1 MSAWQQPGPSGSD
14 FRSDV
19 TTTATPRMLQAILVA
34 GLNDGWSGN
43 GAKEFEE
50 YMAQLAGT
58 EAAVFMVSSTMGNQ
72 VGIRTHLNR
81 PPNGL
86 ICDARSHVMHMETGG
101 LASMSGALPIA
112 IYPRNGLH
120 LTLEDILRYVTISR
134 GTDACTCPT
143 RLIHL
148 ENPLGGITMP
158 LEEMRRIREY
168 ADAHGMKVHV
178 DGARLWESVVAGL
191 GTLRDF
197 TKLAHSVNLCLSKGL
212 GAPVGSILVGDA
224 EFVRHARWVRK
235 SVGGAMRQPGIMAA
249 CAWAAVDE
257 AFGRNFSG
265 AESLLSRGHEIARD
279 LADHWINHGGKLVV
293 PQQGNVLWLD
303 LHEAKLNEDDWE
315 YKGKQRGIFLYSSR
329 ILTHYQLSAQ
339 AVDQLKGLMQ
349 EVLDTVDSRQSFA
362 PMSYPRSDAV
372 SRVAAS
378 MREAMEIAM
387 LRSQGTVDD
396 IRKL

>member
-1 MSAWQQPGPSGSD
+1 
-14 FRSDV
+14 
-19 TTTATPRMLQAILVA
+19 MLQAVIAA

-43 GAKEFEE
+43 GANAFEI

-58 EAAVFMVSSTMGNQ
+58 EGAVFMVSSTMGNQ

-120 LTLEDILRYVTISR
+120 LTAEDIERYVTISS

-148 ENPLGGITMP
+148 ENPLGGITIP
-158 LEEMRRIREY
+158 LHELRRIKEY
-168 ADAHGMKVHV
+168 ADSHNIKVHM
-178 DGARLWESVVAGL
+178 DGARLWESVAARH

-197 TKLAHSVNLCLSKGL
+197 TKVAHSVNLCLSKGL

-224 EFVRHARWVRK
+224 EFIRHARWVRK

-257 AFGRNFSG
+257 AFGKDSSG
-265 AESLLSRGHEIARD
+265 VESLLSRGHDIARD
-279 LADHWINHGGKLVV
+279 LGEHWISHGGKLVV

-303 LHEAKLNEDDWE
+303 LDHARLTEDDWE
-315 YKGKQRGIFLYSSR
+315 ARGKQRGLSLYSSR
-329 ILTHYQLSAQ
+329 VLTHYRTYRMRL
-339 AVDQLKGLMQ
+339 
-349 EVLDTVDSRQSFA
+349 A
-362 PMSYPRSDAV
+362 PA
-372 SRVAAS
+372 
-378 MREAMEIAM
+378 
-387 LRSQGTVDD
+387 D
-396 IRKL
+396 IQPV